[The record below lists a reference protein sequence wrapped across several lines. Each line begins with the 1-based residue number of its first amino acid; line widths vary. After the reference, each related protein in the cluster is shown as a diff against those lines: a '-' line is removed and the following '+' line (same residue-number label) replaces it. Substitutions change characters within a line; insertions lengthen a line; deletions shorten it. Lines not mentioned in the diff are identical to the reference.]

1 MPPKIQKATPIPP
14 TSNPSD
20 PVRASAPVDG
30 LSVSYWEVLDM
41 GTGTLSETDA
51 SAALKRIAL
60 VLLAIS
66 VSVFFCFYEEVL
78 VSVNSSSA
86 SSALGGPFQL
96 PSAAADHAPVDARSA
111 LFLTWVNATSY
122 ACCNMT
128 LPSSISIRTSP
139 GIASPSSLSYFDTR
153 TSGGSAPRSV
163 YGDGRSVFEKLYS
176 NIVLTSPL
184 SYFPTNQKQL
194 GKADSASLITSGGVR
209 GLYYDAQDLSA
220 QDLSAQDLSA
230 SPTPSVV
237 IPKPLHITRTVA
249 LKSLYGAAL
258 RHLSPAVLANK
269 EVGVTKGMTAYP
281 VPPVPVIPGRITGS
295 TAPPKNVPTNS
306 KLSRALVLANLTSA
320 FSILADEII
329 LALFLARERYIGASS
344 AFAPWIQM
352 LQDVDETVDLGPV
365 RERVRKMSMP
375 VLNGQYFP
383 TRDELKNAEKPP
395 PSQCGWKFSPKVLEG
410 FDTTG
415 WEDEYMHTRAYAKTI
430 AFNLAADY
438 GWLITA
444 PVPEGDIDGSGLDW
458 FAELLVSKKERERMK
473 IAAEKSAKSNVASFA
488 HTEDKQQK
496 YRIEDFNYNHN
507 NKISDLIEWGLCIAT
522 SRAVSSSDREYVAD
536 AYFPPSKPASRM
548 EDPSPEHVFMQQVE
562 ELIENE
568 YRYID
573 GRAKNAEGS
582 KTEAQRAAAAALGNV
597 KFVPVLDFINHGG
610 KGELSEEVGT
620 GNFLVKID
628 EGVVERQ
635 GGEIIANYNIDAYSA
650 LDWYLTQGFVPQE
663 RARDFVLGKNIMDPK
678 DSTRDYEEDQKSW
691 DSLAHERDR
700 SKAWHEIRA

>member
-1 MPPKIQKATPIPP
+1 
-14 TSNPSD
+14 
-20 PVRASAPVDG
+20 VDG

-220 QDLSAQDLSA
+220 QDLSA

-375 VLNGQYFP
+375 VLNGQYVQRTTAAGGGASEAVP
-383 TRDELKNAEKPP
+383 PQLTLPLCSLLSQVLPHAGRAQKRGEAASEPVRLEVQPQGRRSVLEAKRERKKVSGSGATATTLLPP
-395 PSQCGWKFSPKVLEG
+395 PV
-410 FDTTG
+410 
-415 WEDEYMHTRAYAKTI
+415 RARKRAS
-430 AFNLAADY
+430 
-438 GWLITA
+438 
-444 PVPEGDIDGSGLDW
+444 GSGASTTTFL
-458 FAELLVSKKERERMK
+458 
-473 IAAEKSAKSNVASFA
+473 SAKES
-488 HTEDKQQK
+488 
-496 YRIEDFNYNHN
+496 
-507 NKISDLIEWGLCIAT
+507 
-522 SRAVSSSDREYVAD
+522 
-536 AYFPPSKPASRM
+536 
-548 EDPSPEHVFMQQVE
+548 
-562 ELIENE
+562 
-568 YRYID
+568 
-573 GRAKNAEGS
+573 
-582 KTEAQRAAAAALGNV
+582 
-597 KFVPVLDFINHGG
+597 
-610 KGELSEEVGT
+610 
-620 GNFLVKID
+620 
-628 EGVVERQ
+628 
-635 GGEIIANYNIDAYSA
+635 
-650 LDWYLTQGFVPQE
+650 
-663 RARDFVLGKNIMDPK
+663 
-678 DSTRDYEEDQKSW
+678 
-691 DSLAHERDR
+691 
-700 SKAWHEIRA
+700 